1 MQKAVHNSLLGLFS
15 GLWLCLLEDGAGAMT
30 DLSIFFLYHCQGT
43 LCKEIK
49 EAKAPSKLRG
59 GILPS
64 VSRFEEF
71 VNFSE
76 EVFRTAQRRG
86 ELDKAHLRLASSV
99 FSSSEYKDWWQ
110 P

>member
-1 MQKAVHNSLLGLFS
+1 M
-15 GLWLCLLEDGAGAMT
+15 
-30 DLSIFFLYHCQGT
+30 
-43 LCKEIK
+43 CKEIE
-49 EAKAPSKLRG
+49 EAKLPSKMEG

-86 ELDKAHLRLASSV
+86 ELDKAHLRLAGSV
-99 FSSSEYKDWWQ
+99 FSSSEYKRWELDASGKCISAASGVPSNQLSHQSRVCGDYLPPGHAWS
-110 P
+110 

>member
-1 MQKAVHNSLLGLFS
+1 M
-15 GLWLCLLEDGAGAMT
+15 
-30 DLSIFFLYHCQGT
+30 
-43 LCKEIK
+43 
-49 EAKAPSKLRG
+49 
-59 GILPS
+59 
-64 VSRFEEF
+64 SRFEEF

-76 EVFRTAQRRG
+76 EVFGTAQRRG

>member
-1 MQKAVHNSLLGLFS
+1 MP
-15 GLWLCLLEDGAGAMT
+15 CLVC
-30 DLSIFFLYHCQGT
+30 SCQGT
-43 LCKEIK
+43 LCKEIE
-49 EAKAPSKLRG
+49 EAKLPSKMKG

-86 ELDKAHLRLASSV
+86 ELDKAHLRLAGSI
-99 FSSSEYKDWWQ
+99 FSSSEYKRWQ
-110 P
+110 LDVSVRQKYICSFRSS